1 MTITENT
8 TSPVGVIEYLDPN
21 TLIIEENVRPSADL
35 NREFV
40 QSIRANGVL
49 TPVRAR
55 RDAEGRVLVR
65 AGQRRTLAAR
75 EVGLATIAVH
85 IIDGDEATAE
95 RIVQQLVEND
105 QRLALTDADRT
116 VAFKQ
121 LQFEGLSAA
130 AISKR
135 TGTKTA
141 TVKTTLQVA
150 NTPAAADAMTEHQLT
165 LDQAAGLV
173 EFDDDEETRATLIKT
188 ALTVPAQFEHELQR
202 ARDERARREALQ
214 AAITDH
220 ENRGY
225 VIVDHENPEHEA
237 FVPVY
242 QLVTAD
248 GRYLHLSVEEMDAL
262 DGRGARI
269 VDYFDGPEATYYLGD
284 PEAVGFRRRQH
295 ETPAEVTM
303 TDEQKAEQKAERR
316 RVIANNKA
324 WDSAESV
331 RRTFVASLV
340 TRKALPKNAVQVI
353 AAGLTTYR
361 HEVGRAVQEGS
372 PLAHEF
378 FGIQQEYGYHGDALG
393 KLAAGTPTK
402 AQHVALAVVLGGIEA
417 SLSRESWRRARPEV
431 AEYLRQL
438 AAWGYPLSEVEQLI
452 VDTDEKRRAARDA
465 DDDADDAD
473 ADTAAAE
480 TDTDAA
486 EVDTATVEDGH
497 EPITADPSEDP
508 EPDPAEAA

>member
-35 NREFV
+35 NRDFV

-121 LQFEGLSAA
+121 LEFGALTPA

-150 NTPAAADAMTEHQLT
+150 NTPAAADAMTAHQLT

-173 EFDDDEETRATLIKT
+173 ELDDDEETRAALIKT
-188 ALTVPAQFEHELQR
+188 AVTVPAQFEHELQR

-214 AAITDH
+214 AAIFG
-220 ENRGY
+220 R
-225 VIVDHENPEHEA
+225 A
-237 FVPVY
+237 FR
-242 QLVTAD
+242 VT
-248 GRYLHLSVEEMDAL
+248 SDASN
-262 DGRGARI
+262 
-269 VDYFDGPEATYYLGD
+269 V
-284 PEAVGFRRRQH
+284 RR
-295 ETPAEVTM
+295 TV
-303 TDEQKAEQKAERR
+303 
-316 RVIANNKA
+316 
-324 WDSAESV
+324 SAESHALLLAMTL
-331 RRTFVASLV
+331 RRSAFCSACCSSVIV
-340 TRKALPKNAVQVI
+340 TS
-353 AAGLTTYR
+353 AG
-361 HEVGRAVQEGS
+361 VS
-372 PLAHEF
+372 C
-378 FGIQQEYGYHGDALG
+378 
-393 KLAAGTPTK
+393 
-402 AQHVALAVVLGGIEA
+402 
-417 SLSRESWRRARPEV
+417 WRRRKPTAS
-431 AEYLRQL
+431 
-438 AAWGYPLSEVEQLI
+438 GS
-452 VDTDEKRRAARDA
+452 RR
-465 DDDADDAD
+465 
-473 ADTAAAE
+473 
-480 TDTDAA
+480 
-486 EVDTATVEDGH
+486 
-497 EPITADPSEDP
+497 
-508 EPDPAEAA
+508 

>member
-8 TSPVGVIEYLDPN
+8 TSPVGVIEYLNPN

-75 EVGLATIAVH
+75 EVGLAMIAVH

-121 LQFEGLSAA
+121 LEFAGLTPA

-150 NTPAAADAMTEHQLT
+150 NTPAAADAMTAHQLT
-165 LDQAAGLV
+165 LDQAAELV
-173 EFDDDEETRATLIKT
+173 ELDDDEETRAALIKT
-188 ALTVPAQFEHELQR
+188 AVTVPAQFEHELQR

-220 ENRGY
+220 ESRG
-225 VIVDHENPEHEA
+225 
-237 FVPVY
+237 
-242 QLVTAD
+242 
-248 GRYLHLSVEEMDAL
+248 
-262 DGRGARI
+262 
-269 VDYFDGPEATYYLGD
+269 
-284 PEAVGFRRRQH
+284 
-295 ETPAEVTM
+295 
-303 TDEQKAEQKAERR
+303 
-316 RVIANNKA
+316 
-324 WDSAESV
+324 
-331 RRTFVASLV
+331 
-340 TRKALPKNAVQVI
+340 
-353 AAGLTTYR
+353 
-361 HEVGRAVQEGS
+361 
-372 PLAHEF
+372 
-378 FGIQQEYGYHGDALG
+378 
-393 KLAAGTPTK
+393 
-402 AQHVALAVVLGGIEA
+402 
-417 SLSRESWRRARPEV
+417 
-431 AEYLRQL
+431 
-438 AAWGYPLSEVEQLI
+438 
-452 VDTDEKRRAARDA
+452 
-465 DDDADDAD
+465 
-473 ADTAAAE
+473 
-480 TDTDAA
+480 
-486 EVDTATVEDGH
+486 
-497 EPITADPSEDP
+497 
-508 EPDPAEAA
+508 